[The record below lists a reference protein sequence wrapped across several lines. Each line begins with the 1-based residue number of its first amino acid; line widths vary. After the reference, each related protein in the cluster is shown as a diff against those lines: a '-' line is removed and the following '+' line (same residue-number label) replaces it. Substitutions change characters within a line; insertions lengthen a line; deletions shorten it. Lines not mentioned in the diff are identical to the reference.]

1 MSTLGVGLG
10 KPRRP
15 ESGWAGVV
23 PSPQYGMGTWEMLGG
38 GWRVPGALVL
48 VGTWFLRL
56 LSQEIQ
62 PPHPSPEAKLSPL

>member
-1 MSTLGVGLG
+1 MGWS
-10 KPRRP
+10 RP
-15 ESGWAGVV
+15 LTPVWD
-23 PSPQYGMGTWEMLGG
+23 GMGTWEMLGG

-56 LSQEIQ
+56 LSQEIE

>member
-1 MSTLGVGLG
+1 
-10 KPRRP
+10 
-15 ESGWAGVV
+15 
-23 PSPQYGMGTWEMLGG
+23 MLGG
-38 GWRVPGALVL
+38 GWRVLGALVL